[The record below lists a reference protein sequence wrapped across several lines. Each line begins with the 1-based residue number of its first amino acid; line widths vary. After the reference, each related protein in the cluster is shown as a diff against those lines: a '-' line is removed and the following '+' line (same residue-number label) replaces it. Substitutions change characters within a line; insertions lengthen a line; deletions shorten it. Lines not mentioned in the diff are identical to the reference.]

1 MRKTM
6 AVLLCTVACTTSIA
20 FELGA
25 YPKVFSGP
33 EGAEVVLAPTADGKS
48 ALFQISGVSHAVDK
62 IVFLSQLQ
70 RWGGGTDAYVTTFD
84 GRDSAMV
91 QKKSSSYGGGDRYVA
106 YLPGNRKELDLAYDE
121 KKSKALKSAVLLATY
136 ERQKQQGVQEK
147 LARFDRD
154 KSLAYSREQLDNA
167 DKEASAACGVP
178 VKTTIDWTAIDDD
191 KLKKLSV
198 HSFCGAVANNM
209 QRLCRDD
216 GGTFKKKA
224 AALGKINCQFGP
236 ELKARMVDQKLVF
249 TTESN
254 APNQDDFIREFL
266 RNQ

>member
-1 MRKTM
+1 MRKIM
-6 AVLLCTVACTTSIA
+6 AVLLCTVAGTTSFA
-20 FELGA
+20 LELGA

-33 EGAEVVLAPTADGKS
+33 EGTEVVLAPTADGKG
-48 ALFQISGVSHAVDK
+48 ALFRISGVSHAVDK
-62 IVFLSQLQ
+62 VVFMSQLE
-70 RWGGGTDAYVTTFD
+70 RWGGGTDAFVTTFD

-106 YLPGNRKELDLAYDE
+106 YLPGIKKELDLAYDE
-121 KKSKALKSAVLLATY
+121 KKSKALKPSVLLATY
-136 ERQKQQGVQEK
+136 ETQKQQGVQEK

-154 KSLAYSREQLDNA
+154 KSVAYSRGQLDGF
-167 DKEASAACGVP
+167 DKQASASCGVP
-178 VKTTIDWTAIDDD
+178 IKTTIEWTAIDDD

-198 HSFCGAVANNM
+198 HSFCGAVAMNM
-209 QRLCRDD
+209 QRLCSDD
-216 GGTFKKKA
+216 GGAFKKKA
-224 AALGKINCQFGP
+224 AALGQISCQFGP
-236 ELKARMVDQKLVF
+236 ELKARVLDQKLVF